1 MREIINTFKEAYQE
15 DKKSFWGEI
24 IGSIVI
30 VLLIWFVYWF
40 VGTFCYDM

>member
-15 DKKSFWGEI
+15 DKKSVWGDI

-30 VLLIWFVYWF
+30 IWFVYWF
-40 VGTFCYDM
+40 IGTFCYDM